1 MLFCALNCVP
11 CVLNSIEIIII
22 TTLIY
27 KRLRP
32 LFYRLQEVGV
42 SREDTTT
49 WMLGARA
56 TQGVVAEESEAT
68 TYMMYS
74 AGNNALTFSTMLAD
88 FCFWEY
94 ALLAILVLCV
104 PPRGI
109 ESSLNSLECS
119 TTVYSKFLCTYLV
132 RTVNICTN

>member
-1 MLFCALNCVP
+1 MD
-11 CVLNSIEIIII
+11 
-22 TTLIY
+22 
-27 KRLRP
+27 
-32 LFYRLQEVGV
+32 VG
-42 SREDTTT
+42 
-49 WMLGARA
+49 GRA

-68 TYMMYS
+68 TYRMYS

-119 TTVYSKFLCTYLV
+119 TTVYSKFLCIYLV
-132 RTVNICTN
+132 RTVNIRTN